1 MTTKKMEVKKAVT
14 TTVTKNEV
22 VSLFMLIREAKNG
35 NLKRD
40 ALVQYV
46 MLRVK
51 MKSLFD
57 EYERVRQEISEQT
70 KPEGWKEGDS
80 QDEWNEAFRPV
91 MEAWLK
97 EPADIDTK
105 IFTESDC
112 VDLIMSNPDKNGT
125 FVDVVMEYLKKDVK
139 IEVEKKK

>member
-1 MTTKKMEVKKAVT
+1 MATKKINSKEKST
-14 TTVTKNEV
+14 STITRNEA
-22 VSLFMLIREAKNG
+22 VSLFMLIRDIKDG
-35 NLKRD
+35 NLSRD
-40 ALVQYV
+40 ALVKYV

-51 MKSLFD
+51 LKAIYD

-70 KPEGWKEGDS
+70 KPEGWQEGDA

-97 EPADIDTK
+97 EPADIDAK

-112 VDLIMSNPDKNGT
+112 ADFIMSNPDKTGT
-125 FVDVVMEYLKKDVK
+125 FVDVVMEYLKK
-139 IEVEKKK
+139 